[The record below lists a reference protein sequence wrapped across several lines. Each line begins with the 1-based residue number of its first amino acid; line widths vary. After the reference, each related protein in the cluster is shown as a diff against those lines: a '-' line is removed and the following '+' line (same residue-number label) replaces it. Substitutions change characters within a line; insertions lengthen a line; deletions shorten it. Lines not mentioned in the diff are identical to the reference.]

1 LAHALIILGYISKL
15 KSMKIKIWVLF
26 ILSFC
31 FHILFGN
38 NIDYTIQKIKQ
49 NCKNIEVFVFKSK
62 QVAHIP
68 LEHKEKLLSVVKN
81 EPIQPTDK
89 DYEVAKI
96 DFICE
101 ENAPLAIFVFYSP
114 VYKVYYFSI
123 ENPSSSKYFKIDQK
137 TYEILKD
144 ILV

>member
-1 LAHALIILGYISKL
+1 
-15 KSMKIKIWVLF
+15 MKIKFWFLF
-26 ILSFC
+26 YLSFS

-38 NIDYTIQKIKQ
+38 TIDYQIQKVKQ

-62 QVAHIP
+62 QAAQIP
-68 LEHKEKLLSVVKN
+68 LAYKEKLLSVVKN
-81 EPIQPTDK
+81 ESIQPTDK

-101 ENAPLAIFVFYSP
+101 EDAPLAIFVFYSP

-137 TYEILKD
+137 TYDMLKD
-144 ILV
+144 FLI